1 MSEVTKRKISENN
14 KKFSIC
20 KICKKQCRGFRGLV
34 DHMHRDHEDYKPWK
48 CHVCDVRTAF
58 VKTLYRHL
66 KQVHGAN
73 GSPCPVCGKIFTR
86 AQSMLHHVNKVRQE
100 VRAWLT
106 RTFQHDSE
114 GREEMKCGECGERVP
129 SKVGVC
135 GVCVAGDQAQY
146 TRQVDNNFPIPTS
159 EQDYNFLLYTE
170 TALSITDDVNV
181 LRLPFLNQDQKLFE
195 DNQTVTEGFV
205 DSSMFDKN
213 FLVEDIQNTETFN
226 NSRINQVS
234 ENTQRELSTSVNHH
248 QIDGTVI
255 RFCKSS

>member
-1 MSEVTKRKISENN
+1 MPRLPWVGGP
-14 KKFSIC
+14 
-20 KICKKQCRGFRGLV
+20 QAQGPRGLQAV
-34 DHMHRDHEDYKPWK
+34 EVPRVWRENSLCQDSLQTPQASARRQRESVPRVREDLHPGPVHAAPRQQGKEGCRSLANQDISARLRGQGGDEVWGVWREGPQQGG
-48 CHVCDVRTAF
+48 CVR
-58 VKTLYRHL
+58 
-66 KQVHGAN
+66 
-73 GSPCPVCGKIFTR
+73 
-86 AQSMLHHVNKVRQE
+86 
-100 VRAWLT
+100 
-106 RTFQHDSE
+106 
-114 GREEMKCGECGERVP
+114 
-129 SKVGVC
+129 GVC
-135 GVCVAGDQAQY
+135 GRDQAQY

>member
-106 RTFQHDSE
+106 RIFQHDSE

-135 GVCVAGDQAQY
+135 GVCVPGDQAQY